1 MRLKAKKIKRVRP
14 FLKQKMKTKILI
26 LLTVVLLAIAVA
38 AGFFRLSALKP
49 PASDGNKSLPT
60 VGDGDETPPAPPEP
74 ETIAPLRLDYELKNF
89 GPGQNITLSY
99 FFEKKQNCI
108 RSAAYLGVAKLA
120 SSDNRFNTQ
129 YAKFAAYEDNG
140 ELGLSTWTNEEGL
153 AFDDAIPYFNDMNVP
168 LFVNELFI
176 AAGKNFNDEDYW
188 QSGAP
193 IILKD
198 VVFGRSKGNYSI
210 IYQGEDAV
218 AAIPCTKFKI
228 VGKTTNMDG
237 YFNVCVAKKI
247 NEVNLPFMV
256 YMEFENEQGPQWQ
269 LKNAAK
275 EESGVAWTPQCL
287 EAVQCP
293 YVAEPAS
300 AERSQCAGQIE
311 PKNDSNGC
319 VEEYRCVSEID
330 RAKEAI
336 ARAQNP
342 DCAIDQKLLEK
353 YLACRKNNQPNYDP
367 VKYGEDGCL
376 RDINCRP

>member
-1 MRLKAKKIKRVRP
+1 
-14 FLKQKMKTKILI
+14 MKPKILI
-26 LLTVVLLAIAVA
+26 LLAVILLAIAAA
-38 AGFFRLSALKP
+38 AGFLWMSARKASPLPENMPLSV
-49 PASDGNKSLPT
+49 SN
-60 VGDGDETPPAPPEP
+60 DGDETPPAAPEP
-74 ETIAPLRLDYELKNF
+74 QTIAPLRLDYELKNF

-99 FFEKKQNCI
+99 FFEKKQTCA
-108 RSAAYLGVAKLA
+108 RGAAYLGVAKLV
-120 SSDNRFNTQ
+120 SSDGRFNNQ
-129 YAKFAAYEDNG
+129 YAKLAAYEDSG
-140 ELGLSTWTNEEGL
+140 ELGLSTWTNEGSL
-153 AFDDAIPYFNDMNVP
+153 AFDDAVPYFNEMNVP
-168 LFVNELFI
+168 LFVSELFI
-176 AAGKNFNDEDYW
+176 AAGKNFNDEEYW
-188 QSGAP
+188 RSGAP
-193 IILKD
+193 VILKD

-210 IYQGEDAV
+210 IYQGEDAA

-275 EESGVAWTPQCL
+275 EESGIAWTPQCL
-287 EAVQCP
+287 EAVKCP

-300 AERSQCAGQIE
+300 DDRSRCAGQIE
-311 PKNDSNGC
+311 PKTDSSGC